1 MDLFHEYK
9 NKYFDLVNFLLNLS
23 RKGLTKEEIIKIV
36 KDEEFD
42 EKLIT
47 KDFKTFEGMIL
58 NEYNN
63 EDNLNIL
70 KIKDNK
76 YYPAIYSNTPLKNR
90 FCKIEKSWIKDLIN
104 NEYAKQLL
112 GEETV
117 EKLKVSLENSSEVIT
132 DNVDITNK
140 SLSTSNK
147 EIDRNKFFTIL
158 SAILE
163 NKLIKYTSVDKNNV
177 VYENKLAYPIR
188 IEYSLKD
195 DKFRLS
201 TYCLSEERPVLLLL
215 TNIKSIEIIDNN
227 YNIKREDMLNKLKE
241 KKYVKEPIVLEVR
254 DENSAMERFFMSFSS
269 YETYSK
275 VIGENKYEINLYYY
289 SFQEDEIIRKI
300 ISLGPYIVVKSPG
313 KVVDKIICIIKR
325 ALDI

>member
-90 FCKIEKSWIKDLIN
+90 FCKIEMVLCQYFGHKKSN
-104 NEYAKQLL
+104 
-112 GEETV
+112 
-117 EKLKVSLENSSEVIT
+117 
-132 DNVDITNK
+132 
-140 SLSTSNK
+140 
-147 EIDRNKFFTIL
+147 
-158 SAILE
+158 
-163 NKLIKYTSVDKNNV
+163 
-177 VYENKLAYPIR
+177 
-188 IEYSLKD
+188 
-195 DKFRLS
+195 
-201 TYCLSEERPVLLLL
+201 
-215 TNIKSIEIIDNN
+215 
-227 YNIKREDMLNKLKE
+227 
-241 KKYVKEPIVLEVR
+241 
-254 DENSAMERFFMSFSS
+254 FFMLHF
-269 YETYSK
+269 
-275 VIGENKYEINLYYY
+275 
-289 SFQEDEIIRKI
+289 
-300 ISLGPYIVVKSPG
+300 
-313 KVVDKIICIIKR
+313 
-325 ALDI
+325 